1 MKKIVLKK
9 YELGFTMIEFIAVM
23 IVVSVLSAYAIPKF
37 MNLTNDA
44 RFAAAKMAI
53 ASGITMAHH
62 EVMGHMLRNGGAL
75 PTAEDLSGLTDY
87 HDIGNY
93 IVGFDVE
100 DDFVTIYA
108 CEEDVPRCD
117 YTNAIVGRSP
127 ERLAEFAIK
136 EMTISELAGYG
147 ESDFLTD
154 EGSNTVIE
162 DSEDSI
168 NDDSE
173 SNSRENGN
181 RSNRRWSIWNWINSF
196 FSR

>member
-1 MKKIVLKK
+1 MKKITLKK
-9 YELGFTMIEFIAVM
+9 YELGFTMIELIAVM

-100 DDFVTIYA
+100 DDFVIIYA

-117 YTNAIVGRSP
+117 YTNAIVDRTP

-181 RSNRRWSIWNWINSF
+181 RSSRRWSIWNWINSF